1 MPSLSLTFDP
11 QYVIAALDA
20 WREQGVTVTPVLE
33 LERET
38 TKLLR
43 QRFTERNEMGMREQT
58 VAPAATTKAIGVLTS
73 LNLAKK
79 SSKGKGEARVVLL
92 LPTSDGRQ
100 VLSEIPTGHVVY
112 PQFAARLSSAPSD
125 LQRLLG
131 LLESHGPFSQPVMCV
146 TSDAPR
152 RGAAHKALGEEGLRE
167 YRRQARDLAS
177 EPTVP
182 YEPTSAKA
190 TLAQQI
196 KAAQAWAAQAHPA
209 GRLKQLDKAVTIGLA
224 FGLLWVDTAQIN
236 EVIGAKTVGLASTRT
251 ALGYRPNVLRWP
263 DDSGAF
269 TQALVTAIVTR
280 SNGSGFAT
288 VQEVRGA
295 IGRKLNLSPS
305 AVDALLR
312 ETRDAGDRHEIP
324 IELHFEPD
332 EDQLY
337 ASQRD
342 PLVWRHEAFEFIT
355 LLRSARAR

>member
-1 MPSLSLTFDP
+1 MPTLALTFDP
-11 QYVIAALDA
+11 QYVIAAMDA
-20 WREQGVTVTPVLE
+20 WRKLGVTHITVPE
-33 LERET
+33 FERET

-43 QRFTERNEMGMREQT
+43 QRFTERNEMGMREQAIAP
-58 VAPAATTKAIGVLTS
+58 VAIAKAIGVFTS
-73 LNLAKK
+73 LKLAKK
-79 SSKGKGEARVVLL
+79 TSKGKGDARVVTL
-92 LPTSDGRQ
+92 LPTSDGRE
-100 VLSEIPTGHVVY
+100 VLSESPTGHVLY
-112 PQFAARLSSAPSD
+112 PQFAERLSSAPSD
-125 LQRLLG
+125 LQRVLE
-131 LLESHGPFSQPVMCV
+131 LLETHGPFSQPVISV
-146 TSDAPR
+146 TLDAPR

-167 YRRQARDLAS
+167 YRHQARNLAS

-190 TLAQQI
+190 TLAQQV
-196 KAAQAWAAQAHPA
+196 KMAQAWAAQAHPA
-209 GRLKQLDKAVTIGLA
+209 GRLKQLDKAVAIGLA
-224 FGLLWVDTAQIN
+224 FGLLWVDVAQVN

-251 ALGYRPNVLRWP
+251 ALGYRPNILRWP
-263 DDSGAF
+263 DDSDAF

-288 VQEVRGA
+288 VREVRGA
-295 IGRKLNLSPS
+295 VGRKLNLSPS

-355 LLRSARAR
+355 LLRSVRAH